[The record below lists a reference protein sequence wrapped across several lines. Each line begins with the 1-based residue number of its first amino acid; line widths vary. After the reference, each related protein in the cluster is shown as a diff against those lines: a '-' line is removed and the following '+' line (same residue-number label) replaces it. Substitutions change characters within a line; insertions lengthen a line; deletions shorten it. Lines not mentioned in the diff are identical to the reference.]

1 MANKA
6 YRYRIYPDKD
16 QRQKLAATFGCA
28 RFVYNK
34 CLDEHE
40 RRYAAGEKYASK
52 TDMNNYCVRTLKK
65 EFPFL
70 KEVDKFALTNA
81 VFNLDKGYQR
91 MFRKQGRHPKYKS
104 RHRSGASYT
113 TNYTNGNIKVLN
125 KKIQLPKIGKVK
137 AVIHRRAPGGYVLKS
152 AAVTM
157 EKDGSYYVSVLYEYH
172 TMTPLTAG
180 KEAVGLDYRSDGLFV
195 TSEGTVCGMPHYY
208 RKSERKLAKAQRGLR
223 KKKKGSGNWK
233 KQIRTIARIHRHIAD
248 QRKDFLHKIS
258 AGTANRYDI
267 VCVEELNM
275 RAMANKGFGNG
286 KATLDNGYGMFL
298 NYLEYKLRDRGK
310 YLIKVGRWYPSSQLC
325 SRCKEQQ
332 AMPISVRKYRCP
344 RCGNIMDRDLNA
356 AINIKNEGMRI
367 YRRMTA

>member
-70 KEVDKFALTNA
+70 KEVDKFALT
-81 VFNLDKGYQR
+81 K
-91 MFRKQGRHPKYKS
+91 
-104 RHRSGASYT
+104 
-113 TNYTNGNIKVLN
+113 
-125 KKIQLPKIGKVK
+125 
-137 AVIHRRAPGGYVLKS
+137 
-152 AAVTM
+152 
-157 EKDGSYYVSVLYEYH
+157 EKDGRYYVSVLYEYH

-208 RKSERKLAKAQRGLR
+208 RKSESKLAKAQRGLR

-233 KQIRTIARIHRHIAD
+233 KQIRKIARIHRHIAD

-267 VCVEELNM
+267 VCV
-275 RAMANKGFGNG
+275 
-286 KATLDNGYGMFL
+286 
-298 NYLEYKLRDRGK
+298 
-310 YLIKVGRWYPSSQLC
+310 
-325 SRCKEQQ
+325 
-332 AMPISVRKYRCP
+332 
-344 RCGNIMDRDLNA
+344 
-356 AINIKNEGMRI
+356 
-367 YRRMTA
+367 